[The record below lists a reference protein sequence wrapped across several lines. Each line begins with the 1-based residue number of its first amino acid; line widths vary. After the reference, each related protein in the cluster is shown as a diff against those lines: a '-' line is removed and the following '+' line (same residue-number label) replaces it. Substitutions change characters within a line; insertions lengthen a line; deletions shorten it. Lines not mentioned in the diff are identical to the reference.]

1 MGKFFKEAG
10 ASRRAVSEATKGMKS
25 FITKVKRILR
35 SDVNVAARMQSQ
47 NPKQFQKAMEAGASY
62 EKLMKIKKK
71 LGAGKHLS
79 KADKKVWN
87 KLDKLEKKIAVPE
100 GKWRKDPKEVLKAIK
115 EVGL

>member
-1 MGKFFKEAG
+1 M
-10 ASRRAVSEATKGMKS
+10 
-25 FITKVKRILR
+25 
-35 SDVNVAARMQSQ
+35 NVAARMKSQ